1 LSESLCFKLAVWCK
15 AHATIPEYSEGK
27 IQETHY
33 SFRKSCSF
41 SRALPRKRWRFQIM
55 KPKPKKGARM
65 LKIAIARNR
74 SKNRSVITV
83 AGMAGPFS

>member
-1 LSESLCFKLAVWCK
+1 
-15 AHATIPEYSEGK
+15 
-27 IQETHY
+27 
-33 SFRKSCSF
+33 
-41 SRALPRKRWRFQIM
+41 M